1 MPRSILA
8 AACSLAAAIA
18 VTTPATAQGLAV
30 THRITAAVANQ
41 LVADA
46 VTACKEQGYNVTAVV
61 LDTDGVRQAVLRGDG
76 AGIATPRV
84 AYDKAFT
91 SVATRTDTGALV
103 ERFKTTPPSQF
114 FLKEPHLLLLQGA
127 LVIKAGDETVG
138 AIGVSGA
145 PGGDKDEACAKSAL
159 DKTASQLK

>member
-1 MPRSILA
+1 MPRTIVA
-8 AACSLAAAIA
+8 VACSLAAVIGVGA
-18 VTTPATAQGLAV
+18 PAAAQGLAV

-46 VTACKEQGYNVTAVV
+46 VTACKEQGHNVTAVV
-61 LDTDGVRQAVLRGDG
+61 IDTDGVRQATLRGDG

-103 ERFKTTPPSQF
+103 ERFKTTSPSQF
-114 FLKEPHLLLLQGA
+114 FLKEPHLMLLQGA

-159 DKTASQLK
+159 DKAAGQLK

>member
-1 MPRSILA
+1 MLRTLSA
-8 AACSLAAAIA
+8 VSCSLAAVIGVGA
-18 VTTPATAQGLAV
+18 PAAAQGLAV

-61 LDTDGVRQAVLRGDG
+61 LDTDGVRQATLRGDG

-103 ERFKTTPPSQF
+103 ERFKTTSPSQF

-127 LVIKAGDETVG
+127 LAIKAGDETVG
-138 AIGVSGA
+138 AIDVSGA

-159 DKTASQLK
+159 DKVAGQLK